1 MFLSKFFKN
10 HHLTIPQATDLF
22 EEVKSQTH
30 PDIADLK
37 RLVDF
42 HKAPVGTKD
51 EIQAL
56 TLKYHAMTHV
66 PTTIEKTM
74 SPAQLYDTGC
84 PLWCTEY
91 SIEQLSYYF
100 TNAFELPTGASV
112 INFMETYVIPNI
124 ILQNISANAGIVGN
138 IHTTSGYPSMVMSHR
153 MIIPDKPRKKGTVQV
168 PPILPPE

>member
-1 MFLSKFFKN
+1 MFLTKFFKN
-10 HHLTIPQATDLF
+10 RLTIPQATNLF

-51 EIQAL
+51 EMQAL
-56 TLKYHAMTHV
+56 DLKYRAMTHV

-74 SPAQLYDTGC
+74 TPAQLYDADC
-84 PLWCTEY
+84 PLWCADY

-100 TNAFELPTGASV
+100 TMAFELPPGKL
-112 INFMETYVIPNI
+112 IIDLMENYIIPNI
-124 ILQNISANAGIVGN
+124 IAQNILGNNDIIGN
-138 IHTTSGYPSMVMSHR
+138 IHSNSGYPSKIMSHQATSGLSWTSATK
-153 MIIPDKPRKKGTVQV
+153 KPSN
-168 PPILPPE
+168 